1 MDIDLHMCTQRQ
13 THIQCALII
22 HIYIH
27 VPLHKHTHTH
37 SQYIQN
43 TTPQKLEGYER
54 DRKVI
59 NYLTSVLGTQIVL
72 NFIKF
77 HMRLSSI
84 EGEHRKTGRGH

>member
-27 VPLHKHTHTH
+27 VPLHKHTHIPNT
-37 SQYIQN
+37 QN
-43 TTPQKLEGYER
+43 TTPQKLERYER

-84 EGEHRKTGRGH
+84 EGEQRKTGRGH